1 MICCGNTGRELLPLP
16 GKAILGF
23 TKRGHLYWVLAIEL
37 RGFQVSVGEDLYKR
51 KMCAKSRLL
60 SRTHTLVG
68 SAGIGE
74 TVSLL
79 RRRGWCSGVK
89 RGITYINS
97 DDAANINDALK
108 EVQKVLRVQRG
119 SAPSKLESIREGS
132 MEEAALW

>member
-1 MICCGNTGRELLPLP
+1 
-16 GKAILGF
+16 
-23 TKRGHLYWVLAIEL
+23 VLAIEL

-60 SRTHTLVG
+60 SRTHIVCLALVG

-89 RGITYINS
+89 RGITYTNS
-97 DDAANINDALK
+97 DDAANINDALR

-132 MEEAALW
+132 MEEVALW

>member
-1 MICCGNTGRELLPLP
+1 M
-16 GKAILGF
+16 
-23 TKRGHLYWVLAIEL
+23 LAIEL

-89 RGITYINS
+89 RGITYTNS
-97 DDAANINDALK
+97 DDAANINDALR